1 LDEYMSRKDPVR
13 RFEELLRSRNVVSEQ
28 DVADL
33 EERVRGAFEA
43 GYEYAL
49 SSPFPEPGDVT
60 KGLFTDDGY
69 WANEPGRRGGT
80 QT

>member
-1 LDEYMSRKDPVR
+1 VK
-13 RFEELLRSRNVVSEQ
+13 RFEELLRSRGVVSEQ
-28 DVADL
+28 DVTDL
-33 EERVRGAFEA
+33 DERIRAAFES

-69 WANEPGRRGGT
+69 WASEPGRGGGT
-80 QT
+80 GA

>member
-1 LDEYMSRKDPVR
+1 MRDKDPVK
-13 RFEELLRSRNVVSEQ
+13 RFEELVRSRGIVSEQ
-28 DVADL
+28 DVTDL
-33 EERVRGAFEA
+33 DERIRAAFEA

-69 WANEPGRRGGT
+69 WAAEPGRGGGT
-80 QT
+80 ES